1 MTSAA
6 TSHVRWFLVFWL
18 FILSAVSY
26 LDRVN
31 ISIAGGSIA
40 EAYHLS
46 DVQLGK
52 VFSAMLVGYALF
64 QTVGGRLADRYG
76 PRHVLTGGVV
86 WWGIF
91 TALTAL
97 VPAKIAGALF
107 VFVVVRFLLGAGEAV
122 IYPSANQFIARW
134 IPMTERGIANGWIFA
149 GVGAGAG
156 LTPVIITYIMVHYGW
171 RSSFWVCSIIG
182 FAAGTVWFRY
192 ARDTPAEHA
201 GVSASE
207 LALMRSGL
215 TQSQLNHDPKA
226 LVSWG
231 RVMRSKEVWAVTLSY
246 FCYGYVAWIFFSWFY
261 RYLAKVR
268 GLDLKASA
276 FYTMLPFLAM
286 LVCCLLGGAINDR
299 LTKWQG
305 PRVGRCGLAAFAILV
320 AGVFIAFGSQVQSAR
335 LASVVL
341 AGGAGALYLSQ
352 SSFWSV
358 TADIAGAS
366 SGSVSGF
373 MNMGNQIGAALTAT
387 LTPWIAARFG
397 WTTSFLVAAGLCIVG
412 ALSWLVVDPSR
423 QLMIRSADAG
433 KLRSKTAVAIAVFAL
448 LLHGATANAQ
458 SASNAEPQTA
468 IVHVDATPE
477 HAINS
482 FDPDSALGSS
492 IDVLSHA
499 DIDKVDTPLII
510 QESLSAGW
518 GPLTHRNNSE
528 LRMAAW
534 HWNENGTWSDPAH
547 NSGYFTGSTDLKA
560 PIRYILS
567 YALPHRGFSTS
578 GDRPLQGPNLSY
590 WKSNPYLTSKFTGES
605 DALHPQWVVVDLN
618 TEKAG

>member
-1 MTSAA
+1 VISAA

-40 EAYHLS
+40 ESYHLS

-64 QTVGGRLADRYG
+64 QTVGGRLADRFG
-76 PRHVLTGGVV
+76 PRLVLAGGVA

-97 VPAKIAGALF
+97 VPANIAGAVF
-107 VFVVVRFLLGAGEAV
+107 VFVAVRFLLGAGEAV

-134 IPMTERGIANGWIFA
+134 IPTPERGIANGWIFA

-156 LTPVIITYIMVHYGW
+156 LTPLIITYIMVHYGW

-182 FAAGTVWFRY
+182 FAAGAVWFLT

-201 GVSASE
+201 GVSGSE
-207 LALMRSGL
+207 LELIRSGL
-215 TQSQLNHDPKA
+215 TQAEASSASKA
-226 LVSWG
+226 LVPWG
-231 RVMRSKEVWAVTLSY
+231 RVLQSKEVWAITLSY

-305 PRVGRCGLAAFAILV
+305 PRVGRCALAAIAIAV
-320 AGVFIAFGSQVQSAR
+320 AGIFIAFGSQVHSAR

-373 MNMGNQIGAALTAT
+373 MNMGNQMGAALTT
-387 LTPWIAARFG
+387 SLTPWIAARYG
-397 WTTSFLVAAGLCIVG
+397 WTTSFLVAAALCLVG
-412 ALSWLVVDPSR
+412 AVSWLAVNPLRLLTV
-423 QLMIRSADAG
+423 QSADAG
-433 KLRSKTAVAIAVFAL
+433 EVQ
-448 LLHGATANAQ
+448 HQ
-458 SASNAEPQTA
+458 SSTGMADQT
-468 IVHVDATPE
+468 
-477 HAINS
+477 S
-482 FDPDSALGSS
+482 
-492 IDVLSHA
+492 
-499 DIDKVDTPLII
+499 
-510 QESLSAGW
+510 
-518 GPLTHRNNSE
+518 
-528 LRMAAW
+528 
-534 HWNENGTWSDPAH
+534 
-547 NSGYFTGSTDLKA
+547 TGSAVT
-560 PIRYILS
+560 R
-567 YALPHRGFSTS
+567 
-578 GDRPLQGPNLSY
+578 
-590 WKSNPYLTSKFTGES
+590 
-605 DALHPQWVVVDLN
+605 
-618 TEKAG
+618 AGS